1 MMPARDPLRSLL
13 FHAADRAVRH
23 VFVAGQQVLA
33 DGRPTL
39 LDVGE
44 AAGILAES
52 QARMLRDAGRYD
64 YRGRSGDAIAPL
76 SLPLA

>member
-1 MMPARDPLRSLL
+1 
-13 FHAADRAVRH
+13 
-23 VFVAGQQVLA
+23 VLA

-52 QARMLRDAGRYD
+52 QARMLRDAARYD
-64 YRGRSGDAIAPL
+64 YRRRDGNAIAPL